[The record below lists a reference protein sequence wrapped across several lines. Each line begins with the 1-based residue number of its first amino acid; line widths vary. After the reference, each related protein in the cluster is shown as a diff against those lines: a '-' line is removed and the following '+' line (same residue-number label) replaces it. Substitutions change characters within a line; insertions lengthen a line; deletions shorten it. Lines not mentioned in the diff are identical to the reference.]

1 MASVGIIS
9 LKEGAGH
16 SRSIYEHGK
25 KSSQAAATAEKL
37 CGTLQSAWFK
47 SITLLCLIS
56 CGIIVMAQPASAAY
70 LEFVE
75 TLIDWKTTS
84 AEWKSRWFIDVS
96 HQTARLSK
104 FAADSSQGLVTL
116 YWDAPPKVIPIP
128 GSITIKCGARAD
140 VMPPK
145 CCHTAEID
153 AGSPSPY
160 WAWAVEPS
168 NNRNVAWAGWA
179 MTNNKEQ
186 RKSSEETVKIS
197 PWMGPGSAA
206 STNPP
211 NWFDVKIELD
221 NMVDVVYR
229 YKLNK
234 GTLGGGT
241 TGGGAGGTTGGS
253 TGGSGSGTNDIG
265 GTIGVVYRQL
275 GGANGPLG
283 NVRTQEGNANPS
295 PIGTTGRM
303 RYFTYGQI
311 DLHSTGR
318 FKGQA
323 FAVYGE
329 IGRKYDSLG
338 GTKSRLGF
346 PVANEMNVPTS
357 GTKGR
362 YQPFEDGLMVWHS
375 SGKYNGKTFAIDTGM
390 AKTYNKAGGIG
401 SWLGL
406 PTSDAYRITGALRQV
421 FEFGYMDRLD
431 RDNAIHV
438 YRFK

>member
-1 MASVGIIS
+1 M
-9 LKEGAGH
+9 E
-16 SRSIYEHGK
+16 K

-37 CGTLQSAWFK
+37 GGTGQSAWFK

-70 LEFVE
+70 LEYVD
-75 TLIDWKTTS
+75 TVPNWHITVQ
-84 AEWKSRWFIDVS
+84 EWKDRLPFDV
-96 HQTARLSK
+96 QRRTASLRQ
-104 FAADSSQGLVTL
+104 FAADPSKGEITF

-128 GSITIKCGARAD
+128 GSATIKYGARIGF
-140 VMPPK
+140 MPPK
-145 CCHTAEID
+145 AGFTAKIEG
-153 AGSPSPY
+153 AASPSRCF
-160 WAWAVEPS
+160 AVSPKNYHET
-168 NNRNVAWAGWA
+168 WAGWPA
-179 MTNNKEQ
+179 TGK
-186 RKSSEETVKIS
+186 
-197 PWMGPGSAA
+197 AA
-206 STNPP
+206 SGETQVTITPYSSILSESSSQWYFVEIQLN
-211 NWFDVKIELD
+211 DVLTIA
-221 NMVDVVYR
+221 YR
-229 YKLNK
+229 YKLK
-234 GTLGGGT
+234 QGTPGSGT
-241 TGGGAGGTTGGS
+241 TGGGTGGTTSGG
-253 TGGSGSGTNDIG
+253 TGSSGSGANDIG

-275 GGANGPLG
+275 GGASGPLG
-283 NVRTQEGNANPS
+283 NVKTQEGNANPS
-295 PIGTTGRM
+295 PLGTKGRM

-318 FKGQA
+318 FQGQA

-346 PVANEMNVPTS
+346 PVANEMSVPTS